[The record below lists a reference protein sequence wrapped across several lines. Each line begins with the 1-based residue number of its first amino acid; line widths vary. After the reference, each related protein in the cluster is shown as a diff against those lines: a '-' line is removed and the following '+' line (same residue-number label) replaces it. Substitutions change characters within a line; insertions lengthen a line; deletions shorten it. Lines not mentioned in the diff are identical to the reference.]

1 MKISKA
7 EPVQILFPPRRLT
20 LAWKVGRS
28 ACTVSLRSKQTA
40 ARVCRR
46 WQEMFSLQ
54 SESGAP
60 HAALK

>member
-1 MKISKA
+1 MKISKV

-28 ACTVSLRSKQTA
+28 VCTVSLRCEHTA
-40 ARVCRR
+40 ARVCRG

-54 SESGAP
+54 SESDAP
-60 HAALK
+60 RAALQ